1 MSDTSIGNDAQGPVL
16 SGTFSGEIHIASGP
30 EVDKLASELI
40 AKYGPRHAEI
50 AVIMGTQQRQIAL
63 ETMLDKRFARE
74 DQERMIRQQETDQ
87 YRAQSDA
94 RMTRIEAS
102 ANRSL
107 LTSVAALLAAAGSW
121 IRSGVR

>member
-1 MSDTSIGNDAQGPVL
+1 MSETKTNDIAGQVL
-16 SGTFSGEIHIASGP
+16 SGTFSGEVHIASGA
-30 EVDKLASELI
+30 DADAI
-40 AKYGPRHAEI
+40 AQQLLRDYGPPMANLK
-50 AVIMGTQQRQIAL
+50 ATMGTQQRLVEL
-63 ETMLDKRFARE
+63 ETFIRERFRLD
-74 DQERMIRQQETDQ
+74 DQERLIRQQETDQ